1 MKKNQNDV
9 PTITCC
15 ICKRKVQEYGC
26 NPRPLAGRLCC
37 NRCDK
42 NIVIPIREFMMQQ
55 GLQ

>member
-55 GLQ
+55 GL